1 MRRKTNHQTY
11 TRNELHTLEAWA
23 RRTKVA
29 CELIPPTAATIMLI
43 HCVLLYFDIRLPY
56 AEMLALLLA
65 AILML
70 ILSRALGFCLLH
82 RIFILYDFALL
93 ACIQFQREVGFRDWL
108 HHAHAIM
115 IIIGVFLII
124 KLIIN
129 KCKK

>member
-1 MRRKTNHQTY
+1 MRRKNKTY
-11 TRNELHTLEAWA
+11 TRHELHNLATWA

-43 HCVLLYFDIRLPY
+43 HCILLYFDIRLPY

-65 AILML
+65 AILMF
-70 ILSRALGFCLLH
+70 ILSRALGFCRLH

-93 ACIQFQREVGFRDWL
+93 ACIQYQREIGFDDWL
-108 HHAHAIM
+108 HPAHAIM
-115 IIIGVFLII
+115 IAIGIFLIV

-129 KCKK
+129 KCNQK